1 MKNIQ
6 SSRGSTLASYASNP
20 SQSSGRLYDF
30 EKRNT
35 FINNFQEDILRIIR
49 ATSFRRLAHKTQVFI
64 NDTHKID
71 HYRSRLTHTLE
82 ASVISKIISD
92 ALQLSSDLTEAICLA
107 HDMGHPPF
115 GHTGEDVLNE
125 ILKSY
130 GGFDHNYYAFKLITK
145 LEEKYLG
152 YDGLNLSWETLEGI
166 IKHNGP
172 LLGKHATAVSVPK
185 FVMQYNEVHDL
196 SLDSFPLLEAQVASV
211 SDDIS
216 YVSHDFEDG
225 LNDGLFSLDALLNE
239 EFMKGITTG
248 LQISSKNLD
257 KKRVVHELMFAITNF
272 FIEDVINNSKMK
284 IKKLK
289 ITTAQDATNQ
299 NELIIYF
306 SKSGQSVLER
316 MKVFL
321 SKNMYRNKKI
331 LKARDD
337 YKHLIQDV
345 YERCL
350 NDPSLLPEQ
359 WRNKEQTLP
368 VLVGDYIAGM
378 TDNFIIKMHARF

>member
-196 SLDSFPLLEAQVASV
+196 SLDSFPSLEAQVASV

>member
-1 MKNIQ
+1 MLQKKV
-6 SSRGSTLASYASNP
+6 SYVMN
-20 SQSSGRLYDF
+20 LY
-30 EKRNT
+30 K
-35 FINNFQEDILRIIR
+35 
-49 ATSFRRLAHKTQVFI
+49 VFI
-64 NDTHKID
+64 NDKHKID

-172 LLGKHATAVSVPK
+172 LLGKHATSVSVPK

-196 SLDSFPLLEAQVASV
+196 YLDRFPSLEAQVASV

-225 LNDGLFSLDALLNE
+225 LNDGLFSLDAILNE
-239 EFMKGITTG
+239 EFMKTITTG

-289 ITTAQDATNQ
+289 ITTAQNATNQ

-306 SKSGQSVLER
+306 SKSGQSVLEK